1 MAVISKEP
9 AKEAKRILIV
19 DDETAV
25 LFAYGRLTRFLDVIT
40 DVCETYEEAIELINK
55 HRYEIVI
62 TDIKLDQS
70 EAKGGLDILDYMSN
84 HHFKTEGVVMTGYSN
99 ERNKKRAVDLG
110 VSYYFEKPLSPDV
123 GGGEKELILEEPK
136 AALMEPGWNL

>member
-110 VSYYFEKPLSPDV
+110 VSYYFEKPLSPEV
-123 GGGEKELILEEPK
+123 ILEILKSRGIPC
-136 AALMEPGWNL
+136 ND

>member
-55 HRYEIVI
+55 HRYEFVI

-123 GGGEKELILEEPK
+123 IMKILK
-136 AALMEPGWNL
+136 SRGIRCND